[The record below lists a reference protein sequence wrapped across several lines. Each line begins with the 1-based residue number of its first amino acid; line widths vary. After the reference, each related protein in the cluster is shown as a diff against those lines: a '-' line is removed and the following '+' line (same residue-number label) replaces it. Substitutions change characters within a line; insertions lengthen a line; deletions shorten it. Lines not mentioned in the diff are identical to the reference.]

1 MVTLDDIS
9 LADITLDALPLIKQ
23 LRELHFATRTAVCI
37 ERALLMTDYLK
48 RHDSGEEDPQ
58 VLRAGAVANYLSNR
72 IATFHDDNLI
82 GGATT
87 SKPIGAPL
95 YPEFMG
101 LAIWPELD
109 TISTRKTNPQTMT
122 SEEIAACNLKIFP
135 YWMDR
140 TVLEVTRKKYNNP
153 RSMRLLEK
161 MVYYINGKAGCI
173 SHCVPDYSR
182 ALHEGLSAII
192 HEAAEREKAFIGN
205 PTADP
210 EVGRRCAFF
219 RAVQLSLGGIIKYA
233 TTLSKA
239 AAEKARTETDPEK
252 KRNFEAIADICS
264 RVPAQPARTFREAV
278 NALWLC
284 QVGIHAENINMAMS
298 PGRLDQVLY
307 PFFRRDYEAG
317 TLSVKEAVELGC
329 CLWLKIADNTNLVPE
344 AAERLW
350 GGAGSTPAVT
360 FGGVDRDGRDAVND
374 CTYIFLKV
382 TELMR
387 LRDPSANA
395 RFHPDV
401 NESRYRQRVV
411 DVITST
417 GAIPAF
423 HNDQT
428 DIATLVNQGET
439 LEHARDYAVVGCVEL
454 ASTGRDYGASSSI
467 MFNLASALELALFN
481 GKKPSISDEQVGPK
495 TGEADSFT
503 DFESFYRAFHTQLTW
518 LLGEAIDLNEKMGAV
533 HQEMVASPLLSSFFE
548 GPLESGNDLIFGG
561 ARYNSSG
568 ASFLA
573 FPDVCDSL
581 NAIEQVVFTEMKYTL
596 RQLLEAIR
604 NNFAALGEKEMR
616 LYLKNK
622 TAKFGT
628 ESPLAL
634 EISKRL
640 VDDIYTFLQSHTNY
654 RGGTYRPAFWT
665 MTTHAGQGTLAGA
678 LPSGRRAHEVFSSG
692 ITPASQAARE
702 LTGAFNAVAA
712 LDHKSIPGGW
722 ALNIKYTPPTK
733 KERGNGYSARFGDL
747 VEGFFRQGGMQVQ
760 FNVQDYAKLIDAK
773 QHPENHPEM
782 IVRVS
787 GYSAYFK
794 DLSSAMQDELIT
806 RTQYD
811 LASGA
816 AVPLP
821 REVAG
826 DM

>member
-9 LADITLDALPLIKQ
+9 LADVTLDTIPLVKR
-23 LRELHFATRTAVCI
+23 LRDRHFTTRTEVCI
-37 ERALLMTDYLK
+37 ERADLMTDYLLE
-48 RHDSGEEDPQ
+48 HETGDEDPQ
-58 VLRAGAVANYLSNR
+58 VVRAGAVAHYLSNR
-72 IATFHDDNLI
+72 VAPFHDDNLL

-87 SKPIGAPL
+87 SKMIGAPL

-109 TISTRKTNPQTMT
+109 TISKRKANPQVI
-122 SEEIAACNLKIFP
+122 SAEETAACNFKIFP

-140 TVLEVTRKKYNNP
+140 TVMEVTRKKFSNP
-153 RSMRLLEK
+153 RSLQLLEK
-161 MVYYINGKAGCI
+161 MVYYISGKAGCI

-182 ALHEGLSAII
+182 ALGEGLEVII
-192 HEAAEREKAFIGN
+192 AEAAQREKSFIGN
-205 PTADP
+205 PTGDP
-210 EVGRRCAFF
+210 DVGRRLAFF
-219 RAVQLSLGGIIKYA
+219 KAVQISLKGILQYA
-233 TTLSKA
+233 TTVSNA
-239 AAEKARTETDPEK
+239 AADQACNETDLRK
-252 KRNFEAIADICS
+252 KKNLEEIAEICS

-307 PFFRRDYEAG
+307 PFFKQDFDAG
-317 TLSVKEAVELGC
+317 VLSVKEAVEIGC

-360 FGGVDRDGRDAVND
+360 LRGVDRAGADAVND
-374 CTYIFLKV
+374 LTYVFLKV

-387 LRDPSANA
+387 LRDPSVNA

-401 NESRYRQRVV
+401 NDERYRQRVAE
-411 DVITST
+411 VITT
-417 GAIPAF
+417 TKAIPAF
-423 HNDQT
+423 HNDIT

-439 LEHARDYAVVGCVEL
+439 VEDARDYAVVGCVEL
-454 ASTGRDYGASSSI
+454 ASTGRDYVASSSI

-481 GKKPSISDEQVGPK
+481 GKKPSMSDEQIGPE
-495 TGEADSFT
+495 TGDGATFT
-503 DFESFYRAFHTQLTW
+503 DFESFYQAFHAQYTW
-518 LLGEAIDLNEKMGAV
+518 LLGQAIDLNEKMGAV
-533 HQEMVASPLLSSFFE
+533 HQEMASTPLLSSFFT
-548 GPLESGNDLIFGG
+548 GPLENGNDLIFGG

-581 NAIEQVVFTEMKYTL
+581 NAIEQTIFTEKKYSM
-596 RQLLEAIR
+596 RQLLDAVSS
-604 NNFAALGEKEMR
+604 NFASPEEMAMQF
-616 LYLKNK
+616 YLKNK
-622 TAKFGT
+622 TARFGT
-628 ESPLAL
+628 EHPLAL
-634 EISKRL
+634 KNSRRL
-640 VDDIYTFLQSHTNY
+640 VDDIYAFLQAHTNY
-654 RGGTYRPAFWT
+654 RGGKYRPAFWT
-665 MTTHAGQGTLAGA
+665 MTTHAGQGRLAGA
-678 LPSGRRAHEVFSSG
+678 MPSGRGAHEVFSSG

-722 ALNIKYTPPTK
+722 AFNIKYTPPTA
-733 KERGNGYSARFGDL
+733 KERGNGYLARFGDL

-760 FNVQDYAKLIDAK
+760 FNVQDYSTLIEAK
-773 QHPENHPEM
+773 QHPERYPEM

-794 DLSSAMQDELIT
+794 DLNEAMQDELIT

-816 AVPLP
+816 SVPLP
-821 REVAG
+821 HG
-826 DM
+826 